1 MNDFSNS
8 FESLIESILEL
19 DDTDYIEDLISLFC
33 YNNKLM
39 PGSENF
45 NILMNEIGAAMCNKT
60 TSRVITKFREHID
73 EYE

>member
-1 MNDFSNS
+1 MNDFNS
-8 FESLIESILEL
+8 IESLLESLLEL
-19 DDTDYIEDLISLFC
+19 DDTDYIEDLIALFC

-45 NILMNEIGAAMCNKT
+45 DLLMESILSALFEKT
-60 TSRVITKFREHID
+60 TLRVITKIRKHID